1 MCELSGKLVAWLDQE
16 LEIVEMAQMQ
26 RHIQDCVE
34 CRSQLDVCQAV
45 SRKFD
50 AYLDA
55 VVASKPQHRVPH
67 AVFVLSVAA
76 TAALAVAI
84 FLAIQHKHIES
95 PLGPVPTIGIASST
109 VVVHEAAP
117 VPVPT
122 RAVRRRH
129 VEHPAQNSLA
139 QNQIAT
145 NWTPPEPA
153 IQIAIP
159 AESMFPP
166 GAVPEGVNFTAD
178 LKIAADGSAQ
188 QIRLRPRLIGFERR
202 TTQP

>member
-1 MCELSGKLVAWLDQE
+1 MCELSGKLIAWLDQE
-16 LEIVEMAQMQ
+16 LGIDEMAQVQ

-34 CRSQLDVCQAV
+34 CRSQLDAYQTV

-55 VVASKPQHRVPH
+55 VVASKTQRQIPRWVP
-67 AVFVLSVAA
+67 VLSFAA
-76 TAALAVAI
+76 AAAFAAVVFLVLHNTRVEPLVPLPSLKTAPSAVVLEALPA
-84 FLAIQHKHIES
+84 
-95 PLGPVPTIGIASST
+95 
-109 VVVHEAAP
+109 
-117 VPVPT
+117 PT
-122 RAVRRRH
+122 RVRTVRPRH
-129 VEHPAQNSLA
+129 VPSLT

-145 NWTPPEPA
+145 NWTPTEPA

-166 GAVPEGVNFTAD
+166 GAVPEGVNFAAD
-178 LKIAADGSAQ
+178 LSIAADGSAQ

-202 TTQP
+202 VTQP

>member
-16 LEIVEMAQMQ
+16 LEIDEMAQMQ

-34 CRSQLDVCQAV
+34 CRSQLDVCQGV
-45 SRKFD
+45 IRKLD

-55 VVASKPQHRVPH
+55 VVASKPQRRVPR
-67 AVFVLSVAA
+67 AVSVLSVAA
-76 TAALAVAI
+76 TAALAAAI

-95 PLGPVPTIGIASST
+95 PLVPVPAIGMASST
-109 VVVHEAAP
+109 VVHEAGPAP
-117 VPVPT
+117 AAT

-129 VEHPAQNSLA
+129 VEHLAQNSLA

-166 GAVPEGVNFTAD
+166 GAVPEGVNFTAE

>member
-16 LEIVEMAQMQ
+16 LDVDEMAQVQ

-34 CRSQLDVCQAV
+34 CRSQLDACQTV

-55 VVASKPQHRVPH
+55 VVASKPQRRVPRW
-67 AVFVLSVAA
+67 VPVLSVAA
-76 TAALAVAI
+76 SGALAVAI
-84 FLAIQHKHIES
+84 FLGVQHKRPES
-95 PLGPVPTIGIASST
+95 PF
-109 VVVHEAAP
+109 
-117 VPVPT
+117 VPVPAIQMAPST
-122 RAVRRRH
+122 VLREAASVQLPARAVRRRH
-129 VEHPAQNSLA
+129 AVHSPAK
-139 QNQIAT
+139 NQIAT

-166 GAVPEGVNFTAD
+166 GAVPEGINFTAD
-178 LKIAADGSAQ
+178 LRIAADGSVQ

>member
-16 LEIVEMAQMQ
+16 LEIDEMAQMQ
-26 RHIQDCVE
+26 RHIQNCVE

-55 VVASKPQHRVPH
+55 VVASKAQHRVPR
-67 AVFVLSVAA
+67 AVSVLSVAA
-76 TAALAVAI
+76 TAALAAAI
-84 FLAIQHKHIES
+84 FLAIQQKHIES
-95 PLGPVPTIGIASST
+95 PLVPVPAIGMASST
-109 VVVHEAAP
+109 VVHEAAP
-117 VPVPT
+117 VPAPT

-159 AESMFPP
+159 AECMFPP

-188 QIRLRPRLIGFERR
+188 QIRLRPRLIGFERS